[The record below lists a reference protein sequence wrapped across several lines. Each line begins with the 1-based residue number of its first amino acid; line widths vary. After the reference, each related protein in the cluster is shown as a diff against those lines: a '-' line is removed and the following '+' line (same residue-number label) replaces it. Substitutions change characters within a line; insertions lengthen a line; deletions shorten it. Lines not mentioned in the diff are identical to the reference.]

1 MSLRLEFDQLGEPAE
16 VLRLADG
23 PVPEPGHLEVVVRMT
38 ARPINPSDLVYIRG
52 RYGVKP
58 ELPAVPGFE
67 GAGVVEAVGSGVVR
81 YKIGDRVVPMFA
93 PGTWQQHLCCM
104 VGTLVPVP
112 DKVDDWS
119 AAQLVVNPF
128 TAYVMLREV
137 LQVDVLRREETMPR
151 SQANR
156 WLVQTAAGSA
166 LGRQIIE
173 LGQAWDFPTINIVR
187 RPAQVDEL
195 RAFGAEHVV
204 CSSTE
209 SIRDRIKELT
219 GGQGAWAAIDAV
231 GGEVGSEVARSL
243 RVGASM
249 LVLAGLSGEPLTI
262 GAGTLLFK
270 QLNLRGFWLH
280 HWKSS
285 FDATSEKVEAIAK
298 ELFELMAAGKLAM
311 PVEAVYDLEEFQAAL
326 AHAAQQG
333 KTGKV
338 LLTG

>member
-38 ARPINPSDLVYIRG
+38 ARPINPSDLVYVRG

-81 YKIGDRVVPMFA
+81 YQLGDRVVPMFT
-93 PGTWQQHLCCM
+93 PGTWQQHLRCM
-104 VGTLVPVP
+104 VGSLVPVP
-112 DKVDDWS
+112 DNVDDWP

-128 TAYVMLREV
+128 TAYVMLHEE
-137 LQVDVLRREETMPR
+137 LRVQERQRVETG
-151 SQANR
+151 STLNR
-156 WLVQTAAGSA
+156 WLVQTAAGSS
-166 LGRQIIE
+166 LGRQIID
-173 LGQAWDFPTINIVR
+173 LGKVWDFPTINIVR
-187 RPAQVDEL
+187 RPEQVEEL
-195 RAFGAEHVV
+195 RRFGAEHVI

-209 SIRDRIKELT
+209 SIRDRVKELT
-219 GGQGAWAAIDAV
+219 NGEGAWAAIDAV
-231 GGEVGSEVARSL
+231 GGEAGSEVARSL
-243 RVGASM
+243 RVGATM